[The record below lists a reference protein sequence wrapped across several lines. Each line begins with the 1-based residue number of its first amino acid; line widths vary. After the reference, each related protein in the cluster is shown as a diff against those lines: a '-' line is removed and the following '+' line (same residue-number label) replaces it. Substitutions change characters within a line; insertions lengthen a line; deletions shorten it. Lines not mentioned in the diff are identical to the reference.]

1 MEILELKNTAFE
13 INLLDVINSS
23 LATSGKRINEPK
35 DRILEVIQIESER
48 RKKDWKEIY
57 WPQWLG
63 DGIKWSTICV
73 TKVFEIVKGEW
84 NRKNMWRNIGHDF
97 SIYNQKVVH
106 ILGGAQQNQKI

>member
-48 RKKDWKEIY
+48 RKKD
-57 WPQWLG
+57 
-63 DGIKWSTICV
+63 
-73 TKVFEIVKGEW
+73 
-84 NRKNMWRNIGHDF
+84 
-97 SIYNQKVVH
+97 
-106 ILGGAQQNQKI
+106 